1 MKLSRDLW
9 RAARSL
15 INYAVALATAAAWT
29 SLRDGAS
36 PRTRSTPNGR
46 AKMHSS
52 RLGRCSGGSCGWR
65 SVARRRPGLTRA
77 RRPLRTAGR
86 ALDASPAR
94 PHTVRMPESNPADPT
109 TPPPATDA
117 PGEPAAEELDFD
129 SLGGARDPWTPR
141 SRYSTAPRRNY
152 ELLRRDLSADARD
165 AHETNKRARR
175 PRRAA

>member
-1 MKLSRDLW
+1 MSQLSRCADW
-9 RAARSL
+9 
-15 INYAVALATAAAWT
+15 
-29 SLRDGAS
+29 
-36 PRTRSTPNGR
+36 
-46 AKMHSS
+46 
-52 RLGRCSGGSCGWR
+52 
-65 SVARRRPGLTRA
+65 
-77 RRPLRTAGR
+77 TAGR

-94 PHTVRMPESNPADPT
+94 PHTLRMPESNPADPT

-141 SRYSTAPRRNY
+141 SRCSTAPRRNY
-152 ELLRRDLSADARD
+152 ELLRRDMSADARD